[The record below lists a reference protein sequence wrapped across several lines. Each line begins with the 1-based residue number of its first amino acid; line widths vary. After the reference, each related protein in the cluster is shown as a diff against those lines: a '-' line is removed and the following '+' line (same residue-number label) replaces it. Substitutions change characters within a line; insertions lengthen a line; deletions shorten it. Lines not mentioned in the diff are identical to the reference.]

1 MEPLS
6 GPEGQVMASIY
17 LCRAAEVEPG
27 SVRKVEREGGAAL
40 AVYNIE
46 GAFYATDDCCSHGLS
61 SLSEGL
67 LDGDIIECSL
77 HFGGFH
83 VPSGKA
89 VLAPCSIDIK
99 TYVVE
104 QRGEELYATVE
115 D

>member
-1 MEPLS
+1 
-6 GPEGQVMASIY
+6 MASIY

-27 SVRKVEREGGAAL
+27 SVRKVEREGAAAL
-40 AVYNIE
+40 AVYNID
-46 GAFYATDDCCSHGLS
+46 GNFFATDDCCSHGLS

-89 VLAPCSIDIK
+89 VILSTIIETVWLSMGRPVA
-99 TYVVE
+99 
-104 QRGEELYATVE
+104 GE
-115 D
+115 

>member
-1 MEPLS
+1 
-6 GPEGQVMASIY
+6 MASVY

-27 SVRKVEREGGAAL
+27 AVRKVDRENGPAI

-46 GAFYATDDCCSHGLS
+46 GAYYATDDCCTHGLS

-83 VPSGKA
+83 VPTGKA
-89 VLAPCSIDIK
+89 VLTPCSVDIK
-99 TYVVE
+99 TYPVE
-104 QRGEELYATVE
+104 VRGDELYATV
-115 D
+115 DD